1 MNNFQREFNRLK
13 SDRGLNNKQIASFT
27 GVKVKDVKQWESGT
41 SFPTDKKII
50 NALEGLLGIEIT
62 ETLDGFSTMDTKDI
76 GSLLTEESLFS
87 VDKDNVQIKQTR
99 VDKFRNTF
107 QRKEP
112 LSKNTEFEFEEMPQ
126 TKEEKLDEYLTK
138 PVEITNVLEYSNEE
152 PYIFDEKQIGFY
164 LTRNIKT
171 TALLIILSFIIF
183 NSFGL
188 FWESLNTFL
197 DNLLRNSIHTQS

>member
-13 SDRGLNNKQIASFT
+13 SERGLNNKQIASFT

-50 NALEGLLGIEIT
+50 NALEGLLGTEIT

-107 QRKEP
+107 QRKET
-112 LSKNTEFEFEEMPQ
+112 LLKNTEFEFEEMPE

-138 PVEITNVLEYSNEE
+138 PVQTTNVLEYSNEE

-197 DNLLRNSIHTQS
+197 DNLL

>member
-1 MNNFQREFNRLK
+1 MNNFQKEFNRLK
-13 SDRGLNNKQIASFT
+13 SERGLNNKQIASFT
-27 GVKVKDVKQWESGT
+27 GVKIKDVKQWESGT

-50 NALEGLLGIEIT
+50 NALEGLLGTEII
-62 ETLDGFSTMDTKDI
+62 ETLDGFSTADIKDI
-76 GSLLTEESLFS
+76 GSLLTEDSLFS
-87 VDKDNVQIKQTR
+87 VHKDNVQIKQTR

-112 LSKNTEFEFEEMPQ
+112 VSKNTEFDFEDMSE
-126 TKEEKLDEYLTK
+126 TKEDKLNEYLTK
-138 PVEITNVLEYSNEE
+138 PVQTTNVLEYSNEE
-152 PYIFDEKQIGFY
+152 PYIFDENQIGFY

-171 TALLIILSFIIF
+171 TALLIILSFIII

-197 DNLLRNSIHTQS
+197 DNLL

>member
-1 MNNFQREFNRLK
+1 MNNFQREFKRLK
-13 SDRGLNNKQIASFT
+13 SERGLNNKQVASFT
-27 GVKVKDVKQWESGT
+27 GVKVKDVKQWEAGT
-41 SFPTDKKII
+41 SFPTDRKII

-62 ETLDGFSTMDTKDI
+62 ETLDGFSTVDIKDI

-107 QRKEP
+107 QRKV
-112 LSKNTEFEFEEMPQ
+112 SSSNNTEFEFTDMPD
-126 TKEEKLDEYLTK
+126 TKEESLDEYLTK
-138 PVEITNVLEYSNEE
+138 PAQSTNILEYSNEE

-197 DNLLRNSIHTQS
+197 DNLL

>member
-13 SDRGLNNKQIASFT
+13 SERGLNNKQIASFT

-50 NALEGLLGIEIT
+50 NALEGLLGTEIT
-62 ETLDGFSTMDTKDI
+62 ETLDGFSTMNTKDI

-87 VDKDNVQIKQTR
+87 VHKDNVQIKQTR

-112 LSKNTEFEFEEMPQ
+112 LSKNTDFEFEEMPE

-138 PVEITNVLEYSNEE
+138 PVQTTNVLEYSNEE

-164 LTRNIKT
+164 LIRNIKT

-197 DNLLRNSIHTQS
+197 DNLL

>member
-1 MNNFQREFNRLK
+1 MNNFQKEFNRLK
-13 SDRGLNNKQIASFT
+13 SERGLNNKQIASFT
-27 GVKVKDVKQWESGT
+27 GVKIKDVKQWESGT

-50 NALEGLLGIEIT
+50 NALEGLLGTEII
-62 ETLDGFSTMDTKDI
+62 ETLDGFSTADIKDI
-76 GSLLTEESLFS
+76 GSLLTEDSLFS

-112 LSKNTEFEFEEMPQ
+112 VSKNTEFDFEDMSE
-126 TKEEKLDEYLTK
+126 TKEDKLNEYLTK
-138 PVEITNVLEYSNEE
+138 PVQTTNVLEYSNEE

-164 LTRNIKT
+164 ITRNIKT
-171 TALLIILSFIIF
+171 TALLIILSFIII

-197 DNLLRNSIHTQS
+197 DNLL

>member
-107 QRKEP
+107 QRKET
-112 LSKNTEFEFEEMPQ
+112 LSKNTEFEFEEMPE
-126 TKEEKLDEYLTK
+126 TIEEKLDEYLTK
-138 PVEITNVLEYSNEE
+138 PVHTTNVLKNSNEE
-152 PYIFDEKQIGFY
+152 PYIFDEKQLGFY

-197 DNLLRNSIHTQS
+197 DNLL

>member
-1 MNNFQREFNRLK
+1 MNNFQKEFNRLK
-13 SDRGLNNKQIASFT
+13 SERGLNNKQIASFT
-27 GVKVKDVKQWESGT
+27 GVKVKDVKQWEAGT

-50 NALEGLLGIEIT
+50 NALEGLLGTEIT
-62 ETLDGFSTMDTKDI
+62 ETLDGFSTIDIKDI
-76 GSLLTEESLFS
+76 GSLLSEESLFS

-107 QRKEP
+107 QRKE
-112 LSKNTEFEFEEMPQ
+112 SISNNTEFEF
-126 TKEEKLDEYLTK
+126 TDKSKIKEETLDEYLTK
-138 PVEITNVLEYSNEE
+138 PVQPINVLEYSNEE

-197 DNLLRNSIHTQS
+197 DNLL

>member
-13 SDRGLNNKQIASFT
+13 SERGLNNKQIASFT

-41 SFPTDKKII
+41 SFPTDKKIV
-50 NALEGLLGIEIT
+50 NALEGLLGTEIT

-107 QRKEP
+107 QRKET
-112 LSKNTEFEFEEMPQ
+112 LSKNTEFEFEEMPE

-138 PVEITNVLEYSNEE
+138 PVQTNVLEYSNEE
-152 PYIFDEKQIGFY
+152 PYIFDEKQVGFY

-197 DNLLRNSIHTQS
+197 DNLL

>member
-1 MNNFQREFNRLK
+1 MNNFQKEFNRLK
-13 SDRGLNNKQIASFT
+13 SERGLNNKQIASFT
-27 GVKVKDVKQWESGT
+27 GVKIKDVKQWESGT

-50 NALEGLLGIEIT
+50 NALEGLLGTEII
-62 ETLDGFSTMDTKDI
+62 ETLDGFSTADIKDI
-76 GSLLTEESLFS
+76 GSLLTEDSLFS

-112 LSKNTEFEFEEMPQ
+112 VSKNTEFDFEDMSE
-126 TKEEKLDEYLTK
+126 TKEDKLNEYLTK
-138 PVEITNVLEYSNEE
+138 PVQTTNVLEYSSEE

-171 TALLIILSFIIF
+171 TALLIILSFIII

-197 DNLLRNSIHTQS
+197 DNLL

>member
-1 MNNFQREFNRLK
+1 MNNFQKEFNRLK
-13 SDRGLNNKQIASFT
+13 SERGLNNKQIASFT
-27 GVKVKDVKQWESGT
+27 GVKIKDVKQWESGT

-50 NALEGLLGIEIT
+50 NALEGLLGTEIT
-62 ETLDGFSTMDTKDI
+62 KTLDGFSTADIKDI
-76 GSLLTEESLFS
+76 GSLLTEDSLFS

-112 LSKNTEFEFEEMPQ
+112 VSKNTEFDFEDMSE
-126 TKEEKLDEYLTK
+126 TKEDKLNEYLTK
-138 PVEITNVLEYSNEE
+138 PVQTTNVLEYSSEE

-171 TALLIILSFIIF
+171 TALLIILSFIII

-197 DNLLRNSIHTQS
+197 DNLL

>member
-13 SDRGLNNKQIASFT
+13 SERGLNNKQIASFT

-50 NALEGLLGIEIT
+50 NALEGLLGTEIT
-62 ETLDGFSTMDTKDI
+62 ETLDGFSTADIKDI

-107 QRKEP
+107 QRKET
-112 LSKNTEFEFEEMPQ
+112 LSKNTEFEFEEMPE

-138 PVEITNVLEYSNEE
+138 PVQTTNVLEYSNEE

-197 DNLLRNSIHTQS
+197 DNLL

>member
-13 SDRGLNNKQIASFT
+13 SERGLNNKQIASFT

-50 NALEGLLGIEIT
+50 NALEGLLGTEIT

-107 QRKEP
+107 ERKEP
-112 LSKNTEFEFEEMPQ
+112 LSKNTEFEFEEMPE

-138 PVEITNVLEYSNEE
+138 PVQTTNVLEYSNEE

-197 DNLLRNSIHTQS
+197 DNLL

>member
-13 SDRGLNNKQIASFT
+13 SERGLNNKQIASFT

-50 NALEGLLGIEIT
+50 NALEGLLGTEIT
-62 ETLDGFSTMDTKDI
+62 ETLDGFSTVDAKDI

-112 LSKNTEFEFEEMPQ
+112 VSKNTEFEFEEISA

-138 PVEITNVLEYSNEE
+138 PVQTTNVLEYSNEE
-152 PYIFDEKQIGFY
+152 PYIFDGKQIGFY

-183 NSFGL
+183 NLFGM

-197 DNLLRNSIHTQS
+197 DNLL

>member
-13 SDRGLNNKQIASFT
+13 SERGLNNKQIASFT

-50 NALEGLLGIEIT
+50 NALEGLLGTEIT

-107 QRKEP
+107 QRKET
-112 LSKNTEFEFEEMPQ
+112 LSKNTEFEFEEMPE

-138 PVEITNVLEYSNEE
+138 PVQTTNVLEYSNEE

-183 NSFGL
+183 NLFGM

-197 DNLLRNSIHTQS
+197 DNLL

>member
-13 SDRGLNNKQIASFT
+13 SERGLNNKQIASFT

-50 NALEGLLGIEIT
+50 NALEGLLGTEIT

-112 LSKNTEFEFEEMPQ
+112 VSKNTEFEFEKMPE

-138 PVEITNVLEYSNEE
+138 PVQTTNVLEYSNEE

-197 DNLLRNSIHTQS
+197 DNLL

>member
-13 SDRGLNNKQIASFT
+13 SERGLNNKQIASFT

-50 NALEGLLGIEIT
+50 NALEGLLGTEIT
-62 ETLDGFSTMDTKDI
+62 ETLDGFSTMDTKDV

-107 QRKEP
+107 QRKET
-112 LSKNTEFEFEEMPQ
+112 LSKNTEFEFEEMPE

-138 PVEITNVLEYSNEE
+138 PVQTTNVLEYSNEE

-197 DNLLRNSIHTQS
+197 DNLL

>member
-13 SDRGLNNKQIASFT
+13 SERGLNNKQIASFT

-50 NALEGLLGIEIT
+50 NALEGLLGTEIT
-62 ETLDGFSTMDTKDI
+62 ETLDGFSTIDTKDI

-107 QRKEP
+107 QRKET
-112 LSKNTEFEFEEMPQ
+112 LSKNTEFEFEEMPE
-126 TKEEKLDEYLTK
+126 TIEEKLDEYLTK
-138 PVEITNVLEYSNEE
+138 PVHTTNVLKNSNEE
-152 PYIFDEKQIGFY
+152 PYIFDEKQLGFY

-197 DNLLRNSIHTQS
+197 DNLL

>member
-1 MNNFQREFNRLK
+1 MNNFQKEFNRLK
-13 SDRGLNNKQIASFT
+13 SERGLNNKQIASFT
-27 GVKVKDVKQWESGT
+27 GVKIKDVKQWESGT

-50 NALEGLLGIEIT
+50 NALEGLLGTEII
-62 ETLDGFSTMDTKDI
+62 ETLDGFSTADIKDI
-76 GSLLTEESLFS
+76 GSLLTEDSLFS

-112 LSKNTEFEFEEMPQ
+112 VSKNTEFDFEDMSE
-126 TKEEKLDEYLTK
+126 TKEDKLNEYLTK
-138 PVEITNVLEYSNEE
+138 PVQTTNVLEYSNEE
-152 PYIFDEKQIGFY
+152 PYIFDENQIGFY

-171 TALLIILSFIIF
+171 TALLIILSFIII

-197 DNLLRNSIHTQS
+197 DNLL

>member
-1 MNNFQREFNRLK
+1 MNNFQKEFNRLK
-13 SDRGLNNKQIASFT
+13 SERGLNNKQIASFT
-27 GVKVKDVKQWESGT
+27 GVKVKDVKQWEAGT

-50 NALEGLLGIEIT
+50 NALEGLLGTEIT
-62 ETLDGFSTMDTKDI
+62 ETLDGFSTIDIKDI
-76 GSLLTEESLFS
+76 GSLLSEESLFS

-107 QRKEP
+107 QRKE
-112 LSKNTEFEFEEMPQ
+112 SISNNTEFEFTDKPEI
-126 TKEEKLDEYLTK
+126 KEKTFDEYLTK
-138 PVEITNVLEYSNEE
+138 PVQPTNVLEYSNEE

-197 DNLLRNSIHTQS
+197 DNLL

>member
-13 SDRGLNNKQIASFT
+13 SERGLNNKQIASFT

-50 NALEGLLGIEIT
+50 NALEGLLGTEIT
-62 ETLDGFSTMDTKDI
+62 KTLDGFSTSDIKDI
-76 GSLLTEESLFS
+76 GSLLTEDSLFS

-112 LSKNTEFEFEEMPQ
+112 LSKNTEFEFEEMPE

-138 PVEITNVLEYSNEE
+138 PVQTTNVLEYSNEE

-197 DNLLRNSIHTQS
+197 DNLL

>member
-1 MNNFQREFNRLK
+1 MNNFQKEFNRLK
-13 SDRGLNNKQIASFT
+13 SERGLNNKQIASFT
-27 GVKVKDVKQWESGT
+27 GVKVKDVKQWEAGT

-50 NALEGLLGIEIT
+50 NALEGLLGTEIT
-62 ETLDGFSTMDTKDI
+62 ETLDGFSTIDIKDI
-76 GSLLTEESLFS
+76 GSLLSEESLFS

-107 QRKEP
+107 QRKE
-112 LSKNTEFEFEEMPQ
+112 SISNNTEFEFTDKPEI
-126 TKEEKLDEYLTK
+126 KEEAFDEYLTK
-138 PVEITNVLEYSNEE
+138 PVQPINVLEYSNEE

-197 DNLLRNSIHTQS
+197 DNLL

>member
-1 MNNFQREFNRLK
+1 MNNFKKEFNRLK
-13 SDRGLNNKQIASFT
+13 SERGLNNKQIASFT

-50 NALEGLLGIEIT
+50 NALEGLLGTEIT

-112 LSKNTEFEFEEMPQ
+112 LSKNTEFEFEEMPE

-138 PVEITNVLEYSNEE
+138 PVQRTNVLEYSNEE

-171 TALLIILSFIIF
+171 TALLIILTFIIF

-197 DNLLRNSIHTQS
+197 DNLL

>member
-1 MNNFQREFNRLK
+1 LNRIKVMNNFQKEFNRLK
-13 SDRGLNNKQIASFT
+13 SERGLNNKQIASFT
-27 GVKVKDVKQWESGT
+27 GVKIKDVKQWESGT

-50 NALEGLLGIEIT
+50 NALEGLLGTEIT
-62 ETLDGFSTMDTKDI
+62 KTLDGFSTSDIKDI
-76 GSLLTEESLFS
+76 GSLLTEDSLFS

-112 LSKNTEFEFEEMPQ
+112 VSKNTEFDFEDMSE
-126 TKEEKLDEYLTK
+126 TKEDKLNEYLTK
-138 PVEITNVLEYSNEE
+138 PVQTTNVLEYSNEE

-171 TALLIILSFIIF
+171 TALLIILSFIII

-197 DNLLRNSIHTQS
+197 DNLL

>member
-13 SDRGLNNKQIASFT
+13 SERGLNNKQIASFT

-50 NALEGLLGIEIT
+50 NALEGLLGTEIT

-107 QRKEP
+107 QRKET
-112 LSKNTEFEFEEMPQ
+112 LSKNTEFEFEEMPE

-138 PVEITNVLEYSNEE
+138 PVQTNVLEYSNEE

-197 DNLLRNSIHTQS
+197 DNLL

>member
-13 SDRGLNNKQIASFT
+13 SERGLNNKQIASFT

-50 NALEGLLGIEIT
+50 NALEGLLGTEIT
-62 ETLDGFSTMDTKDI
+62 ETLDGFSTVHTKDI

-107 QRKEP
+107 QRKET
-112 LSKNTEFEFEEMPQ
+112 LSKNTEFEFEEMPE

-138 PVEITNVLEYSNEE
+138 PVQTTNVLEYSNEE

-197 DNLLRNSIHTQS
+197 DNLL

>member
-1 MNNFQREFNRLK
+1 LNRIKVMNNFQKEFNRLK
-13 SDRGLNNKQIASFT
+13 SERGLNNKQIASFT
-27 GVKVKDVKQWESGT
+27 GVKVKDVKQWEAGT

-50 NALEGLLGIEIT
+50 NALEGLLGTEIT
-62 ETLDGFSTMDTKDI
+62 ETLDGFSTIDIKDI
-76 GSLLTEESLFS
+76 GSLLSEESLFS

-107 QRKEP
+107 QRKE
-112 LSKNTEFEFEEMPQ
+112 SISNNTEFEFTDKPEI
-126 TKEEKLDEYLTK
+126 KEETFDEYLTK
-138 PVEITNVLEYSNEE
+138 PVQPTNVLEYSNEE

-197 DNLLRNSIHTQS
+197 DNLL

>member
-1 MNNFQREFNRLK
+1 MNNFQKEFNRLK
-13 SDRGLNNKQIASFT
+13 SERGLNNKQIASFT
-27 GVKVKDVKQWESGT
+27 GVKVKDVKQWEAGT

-50 NALEGLLGIEIT
+50 NALEGLLGTEIT
-62 ETLDGFSTMDTKDI
+62 ETLDGFSTIDIKDI
-76 GSLLTEESLFS
+76 GSLLSEESLFS

-107 QRKEP
+107 QRKE
-112 LSKNTEFEFEEMPQ
+112 SISNNTEFEFTDKPEI
-126 TKEEKLDEYLTK
+126 KEDTFDEYLTK
-138 PVEITNVLEYSNEE
+138 SVQSTNVLEYSNEE
-152 PYIFDEKQIGFY
+152 PYIFDKKQIGFY

-171 TALLIILSFIIF
+171 TALLIILSFIIY

-197 DNLLRNSIHTQS
+197 DNLL

>member
-1 MNNFQREFNRLK
+1 MNNFQKEFNRLK
-13 SDRGLNNKQIASFT
+13 SERGLNNKQIASFT
-27 GVKVKDVKQWESGT
+27 GVKVKDVKQWEAGT

-50 NALEGLLGIEIT
+50 NALEGLLGTEIT
-62 ETLDGFSTMDTKDI
+62 ETLDGFSTIDIKDI
-76 GSLLTEESLFS
+76 GSLLSEESLFS

-99 VDKFRNTF
+99 VDKIRNTF
-107 QRKEP
+107 QRKE
-112 LSKNTEFEFEEMPQ
+112 SISNNTEFEFTDKPEI
-126 TKEEKLDEYLTK
+126 KEETFDEYLTK
-138 PVEITNVLEYSNEE
+138 PVQPTNVLEYSNEE

-171 TALLIILSFIIF
+171 TVLLIILSFIIF

-197 DNLLRNSIHTQS
+197 DNLL

>member
-1 MNNFQREFNRLK
+1 
-13 SDRGLNNKQIASFT
+13 
-27 GVKVKDVKQWESGT
+27 
-41 SFPTDKKII
+41 
-50 NALEGLLGIEIT
+50 
-62 ETLDGFSTMDTKDI
+62 
-76 GSLLTEESLFS
+76 
-87 VDKDNVQIKQTR
+87 
-99 VDKFRNTF
+99 
-107 QRKEP
+107 
-112 LSKNTEFEFEEMPQ
+112 MPE

-138 PVEITNVLEYSNEE
+138 PVQTTNVLEYSNEE

-197 DNLLRNSIHTQS
+197 DNLL

>member
-107 QRKEP
+107 QRKET
-112 LSKNTEFEFEEMPQ
+112 LSKNTEFEFEEMPE

-138 PVEITNVLEYSNEE
+138 PVQTTNVLEYSNEE

-197 DNLLRNSIHTQS
+197 DNLL

>member
-1 MNNFQREFNRLK
+1 MNNFQREFKRLK
-13 SDRGLNNKQIASFT
+13 SERGLNNKQIASFT
-27 GVKVKDVKQWESGT
+27 GVKVKDVKQWEAGT
-41 SFPTDKKII
+41 SFPTDRKII

-62 ETLDGFSTMDTKDI
+62 ETLDGFSTVDIKDI

-107 QRKEP
+107 QRKVP
-112 LSKNTEFEFEEMPQ
+112 LSNSTEFEFTDMPGI
-126 TKEEKLDEYLTK
+126 KEESLDEYLTK
-138 PVEITNVLEYSNEE
+138 PVQSTNILEYSNEE

-197 DNLLRNSIHTQS
+197 DNLL